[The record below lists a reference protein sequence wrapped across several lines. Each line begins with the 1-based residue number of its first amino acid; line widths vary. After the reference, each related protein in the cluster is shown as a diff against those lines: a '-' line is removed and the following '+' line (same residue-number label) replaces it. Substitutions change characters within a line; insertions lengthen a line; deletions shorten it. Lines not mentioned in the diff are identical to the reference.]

1 MSNRQRTPEELA
13 FNTTVGSNIK
23 YLRKTRNLNQSK
35 VAVALSVSFQQIQ
48 KYEKG
53 ANGCSAIR
61 LKQLAEFFKVGLDE
75 LYSKEGID
83 FNIKSKGS
91 NLSAGQRQRLLIAR
105 ALYKKPKLLIL
116 DEPTSNL
123 DIKTES
129 QINSLITSLKTEM
142 TIIMI
147 SHSSSIFKDADQ
159 VYDVMDGKAVK
170 IK

>member
-1 MSNRQRTPEELA
+1 MDEIDSN
-13 FNTTVGSNIK
+13 V
-23 YLRKTRNLNQSK
+23 
-35 VAVALSVSFQQIQ
+35 
-48 KYEKG
+48 
-53 ANGCSAIR
+53 
-61 LKQLAEFFKVGLDE
+61 
-75 LYSKEGID
+75 
-83 FNIKSKGS
+83 KSKGS

-147 SHSSSIFKDADQ
+147 SHSSSIFEDADQ
-159 VYDVMDGKAVK
+159 VYDIIEGEAVK